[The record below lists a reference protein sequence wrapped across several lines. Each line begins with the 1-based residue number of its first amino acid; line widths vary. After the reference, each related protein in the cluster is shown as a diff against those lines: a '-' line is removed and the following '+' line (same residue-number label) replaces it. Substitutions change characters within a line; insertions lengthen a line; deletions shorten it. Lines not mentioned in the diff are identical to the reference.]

1 VNHWVIPRYG
11 ILPRLLANETAVF
24 QQFALVGIVDWPET
38 SLDCHI
44 STRPSMR
51 RVVPQQKLLSKA
63 FVHRGDGLQYESN
76 YPYARY
82 RYIMSVWIARP

>member
-1 VNHWVIPRYG
+1 MNHWVIPRYG

-24 QQFALVGIVDWPET
+24 QQFAVVGIVDWPRAHQCGG
-38 SLDCHI
+38 SFH
-44 STRPSMR
+44 SRSSYPR
-51 RVVPQQKLLSKA
+51 LLYIGA
-63 FVHRGDGLQYESN
+63 MGLQYESN